1 MLLVNG
7 YRKTTAPGERE
18 ERHQRDLSYNNS
30 SRDEQVDT
38 RLATYPRN
46 LIIDTL
52 SLPLPLLAPW
62 CAQRLATLSYT
73 FARSFSFNHLQAKST
88 CLKKRCK
95 HRNSGRIPSLI
106 GSLTPA
112 HGRLS
117 RNMINNFCKRIISHP
132 VKSQY
137 LKYATRYIFTNM
149 TSSQSSPKKKK
160 NEIQTRPSRP
170 CVTHQISCKKRS
182 YSIGWTV
189 PHKMMN

>member
-149 TSSQSSPKKKK
+149 TSS
-160 NEIQTRPSRP
+160 
-170 CVTHQISCKKRS
+170 S
-182 YSIGWTV
+182 YINRT
-189 PHKMMN
+189 KMIKS

>member
-18 ERHQRDLSYNNS
+18 ERHQRDMSYNNS
-30 SRDEQVDT
+30 SWDEQVDT

-137 LKYATRYIFTNM
+137 LKYQSKGLREYRLHM
-149 TSSQSSPKKKK
+149 HTSSVKYNSSMY
-160 NEIQTRPSRP
+160 
-170 CVTHQISCKKRS
+170 CKIVCTK
-182 YSIGWTV
+182 I
-189 PHKMMN
+189 